1 MDRFYRFRSRS
12 ISAAQAPRAA
22 QPLMQKR
29 SLPTCFRVVAA
40 VLMVAAAAACGA
52 REGSP
57 PSVLFF
63 AAASTQE
70 AVREICSRF
79 EARSQVP
86 VTLNFAASSTL
97 AQQILAGAG
106 SDLFLSANVRW
117 VEEVMTQGLGSRR
130 RDLLGNKLVVIA
142 PAASSLQIR
151 KPSDLL
157 DSRVARLSL
166 ADPEG
171 VPAGIYAREA
181 LMRLDLWRSLEP
193 KVVRT
198 SDVRQA
204 LFFVEQGEV
213 EAGIVYSTDLRISE
227 AVRSVLELDPTL
239 SRPIV
244 YPLVLLESPGEAARR
259 FFEYLLSPES
269 VEVFRRYGFSILQ
282 DQATRL
288 QSGLPADRQPPVK
301 ADGTTTGVPC

>member
-1 MDRFYRFRSRS
+1 MQ
-12 ISAAQAPRAA
+12 ISF
-22 QPLMQKR
+22 
-29 SLPTCFRVVAA
+29 LPACLRVVAA
-40 VLMVAAAAACGA
+40 VFFAAATAACGS
-52 REGSP
+52 RDESP
-57 PSVLFF
+57 TPILFF
-63 AAASTQE
+63 AAASTQD
-70 AVREICSRF
+70 AVREISSRF
-79 EARSQVP
+79 EARNQVP
-86 VTLNFAASSTL
+86 VTLNVAASSTL

-117 VEEVMTQGLGSRR
+117 VEEVMTRGLGSRR

-193 KVVRT
+193 KVVRS

-204 LFFVEQGEV
+204 LFFVEQGEA

-244 YPLVLLESPGEAARR
+244 YPLVLLESPGDAARH

-269 VEVFRRYGFSILQ
+269 VEVFRRFGFSILS
-282 DQATRL
+282 DQATGFR
-288 QSGLPADRQPPVK
+288 SGLPADQQPPSRS
-301 ADGTTTGVPC
+301 GETTARIPC